1 MRKTCIHCVRSLPL
15 QQFNLAGKQGRSGVC
30 VPCTNDMRRLRAPL
44 PAQATDVAQVRINN
58 AAALWFGPVR
68 PMPRYAV

>member
-1 MRKTCIHCVRSLPL
+1 MKTCIHCARSLPL
-15 QQFNLAGKQGRSGVC
+15 EQFNRAGKKGRSGVC

-44 PAQATDVAQVRINN
+44 PDQARDPEQARINN

-68 PMPRYAV
+68 PMPRHTV

>member
-1 MRKTCIHCVRSLPL
+1 MKTCIHCDRSLPL
-15 QQFNLAGKQGRSGVC
+15 QQFNRAGNQSRSSVC
-30 VPCTNDMRRLRAPL
+30 VPCTNDMRKLRAPL
-44 PAQATDVAQVRINN
+44 PDLVRDCEQVRINN

>member
-1 MRKTCIHCVRSLPL
+1 MHKTCIHCVRSLPL
-15 QQFNLAGKQGRSGVC
+15 QQFNRAGKQGRSGVC

-44 PAQATDVAQVRINN
+44 PEQAPDVAQVRINN

-68 PMPRYAV
+68 PMPRYVV

>member
-1 MRKTCIHCVRSLPL
+1 MRKTCTKCVRSLPL
-15 QQFNLAGKQGRSGVC
+15 QQFNRAGKQGRSSVC

-44 PAQATDVAQVRINN
+44 PDQAPDIEQVRINN

-68 PMPRYAV
+68 PQPRYAV

>member
-1 MRKTCIHCVRSLPL
+1 MHKTCIHCARFLPM
-15 QQFNLAGKQGRSGVC
+15 QQFNRAGKQGRSGVC

-44 PAQATDVAQVRINN
+44 PCQAPDVTQVRINN

-68 PMPRYAV
+68 PQPRYAV

>member
-1 MRKTCIHCVRSLPL
+1 MHKTCTKCIRPLPL
-15 QQFNLAGKQGRSGVC
+15 PDQ
-30 VPCTNDMRRLRAPL
+30 AP
-44 PAQATDVAQVRINN
+44 DIEQVRINN